1 MTSSAVGVEFPHR
14 PTPHP
19 TPAGQRDALLAD
31 PGFGRVF
38 SDHVA
43 TATWSAGRG
52 WHDAGVRASEPL
64 SLHPAAAV
72 LHYAQE
78 IFEGLKAYRQPDGS
92 VALFRPALNAA
103 RFTHSAR
110 RLALPPLP
118 EEAFVDAVAALV
130 RADAAWV
137 PEPPASLYLRP
148 FTVAT
153 EAFLGVRPA
162 EEARFLVTA
171 SPAGPLFAGRDAG
184 LTLWISDELSRAAPG
199 GTGDAKCGGNYAAGL
214 AAQAVARA
222 HDCDQVLFLDA
233 REHRWLEESG
243 TMNVLLVTADGELVT
258 PPLGTI
264 LDGVTRRSVLELA
277 PDHGLT
283 PVERAVSVDELRS
296 GCADGSITEVFAT
309 GTAAVISPIVAF
321 RAASGEFAVGAGT
334 PGPHTL
340 ALRTDLLDI
349 QFGRVPD
356 PRGWRVPVGLDSPS
370 SDIT

>member
-1 MTSSAVGVEFPHR
+1 MTTSAARVDFPHV
-14 PTPHP
+14 PSPDP
-19 TPAGQRDALLAD
+19 TPAAQRDGLLAD

-38 SDHVA
+38 TDHVA
-43 TATWSAGRG
+43 TATWTAGRG
-52 WHDAGVRASEPL
+52 WHDTAVRAAEPL
-64 SLHPAAAV
+64 TLHPAAAV

-78 IFEGLKAYRQPDGS
+78 VFEGLKAYRQPDGS
-92 VALFRPALNAA
+92 VALFRPDLNAA
-103 RFTHSAR
+103 RFARSAR
-110 RLALPPLP
+110 RLALPELP
-118 EEAFVDAVAALV
+118 PEAFVAAVSALV
-130 RADAAWV
+130 RADEAWV

-162 EEARFLVTA
+162 EEARFLVAA
-171 SPAGPLFAGRDAG
+171 SPAGPLFAGREAG
-184 LTLWISDELSRAAPG
+184 VTLWISDELSRAAQG

-214 AAQAVARA
+214 AAQTLARS

-243 TMNVLLVTADGELVT
+243 TMNVLVVTADGELAT

-277 PDHGLT
+277 AGHGLT
-283 PVERAVSVDELRS
+283 PVERPISVEELRA

-321 RAASGEFAVGAGT
+321 RSTAGDFAVGDGT
-334 PGPHTL
+334 PGPHTR
-340 ALRTDLLDI
+340 ALHAELLDV

-356 PRGWRVPVGLDSPS
+356 PRGWRVPV
-370 SDIT
+370 

>member
-1 MTSSAVGVEFPHR
+1 MTTSETRLGFSHR

-19 TPAGQRDALLAD
+19 TPAEQRAALLAD

-38 SDHVA
+38 TDHVA
-43 TATWSAGRG
+43 TATWTVGQG
-52 WHDAGVRASEPL
+52 WHDTGVRASEPL

-92 VALFRPALNAA
+92 VALFRPDLNAVRFA
-103 RFTHSAR
+103 RSAR
-110 RLALPPLP
+110 RLALPVLP
-118 EEAFVDAVAALV
+118 EEAFVDAVTALV
-130 RADAAWV
+130 RADEAWV
-137 PEPPASLYLRP
+137 PDPPASLYLRP

-153 EAFLGVRPA
+153 EAFLGVRAA

-214 AAQAVARA
+214 AAQSLARA

-243 TMNVLLVTADGELVT
+243 TMNVVLVTADGELVT

-277 PDHGLT
+277 PDHGLV
-283 PVERAVSVDELRS
+283 PVERPVSVEELRA
-296 GCADGSITEVFAT
+296 GCADGTVTEVFAT

-321 RAASGEFAVGAGT
+321 RSSAGAFTVGAGT

-340 ALRTDLLDI
+340 ALRDALLDI
-349 QFGRVPD
+349 QFGRVD
-356 PRGWRVPVGLDSPS
+356 DTRGWRVPLR
-370 SDIT
+370 

>member
-1 MTSSAVGVEFPHR
+1 MTTSAPVAFPHV

-19 TPAGQRDALLAD
+19 TPDAQRAGLLAD

-38 SDHVA
+38 TDHVA
-43 TATWSAGRG
+43 SATWTAELG
-52 WHDAGVRASEPL
+52 WHDTGVRASEPL

-103 RFTHSAR
+103 RFARSAR
-110 RLALPPLP
+110 RLALPELP
-118 EEAFVDAVAALV
+118 EQAFVDAVAGLV

-153 EAFLGVRPA
+153 EAFLGVRAA

-184 LTLWISDELSRAAPG
+184 LTLWISEELSRAAPG

-214 AAQAVARA
+214 AAQSLARA

-264 LDGVTRRSVLELA
+264 LDGVTRRSVLELVA
-277 PDHGLT
+277 DHGLT
-283 PVERAVSVDELRS
+283 AVERPVSVEELRA

-321 RAASGEFAVGAGT
+321 RSATGAFTVGAGT

-340 ALRTDLLDI
+340 ALRTELLDI

-356 PRGWRVPVGLDSPS
+356 PRGWRVPVAL
-370 SDIT
+370 T

>member
-1 MTSSAVGVEFPHR
+1 MRAGATVPGVTSAGTRPFPF
-14 PTPHP
+14 TAAEHP
-19 TPAGQRDALLAD
+19 TPAVQRDELLVE

-38 SDHVA
+38 TDHMAVA
-43 TATWSAGRG
+43 TWTADRG
-52 WHDAGVRASEPL
+52 WHDEAVRASEPL
-64 SLHPAAAV
+64 VLHPAAAV

-92 VALFRPALNAA
+92 VALFRPELNAA
-103 RFTHSAR
+103 RFAHSAR
-110 RLALPPLP
+110 RLSLPELPP
-118 EEAFVDAVAALV
+118 EAFVAAVRGVV

-137 PEPPASLYLRP
+137 PDAPASLYVRP

-162 EEARFLVTA
+162 AEAQFRVIA

-184 LTLWISDELSRAAPG
+184 LTLWISGELSRAAPG

-214 AAQAVARA
+214 AAQAVART
-222 HDCDQVLFLDA
+222 HGCDQVLYLDA
-233 REHRWLEESG
+233 TEHRWLEESG

-277 PDHGLT
+277 AGHGLR
-283 PVERAVSVDELRS
+283 PVERPVAVAELAA
-296 GCADGSITEVFAT
+296 GCADGSITEVFAS

-321 RAASGEFAVGAGT
+321 RSVAGEFAVGAGT

-340 ALRTDLLDI
+340 ALREELLDI
-349 QFGRVPD
+349 QFGRVAD
-356 PRGWRVPVGLDSPS
+356 PRGWRVPVD
-370 SDIT
+370 

>member
-1 MTSSAVGVEFPHR
+1 MSSRPIAQARFPHVA
-14 PTPHP
+14 TANP
-19 TPAGQRDALLAD
+19 TPAAQRDGLLAD

-38 SDHVA
+38 TDHVA
-43 TATWSAGRG
+43 TATWTAGEG
-52 WHDAGVRASEPL
+52 WHDTAVRAAEPL
-64 SLHPAAAV
+64 TLHPAAAV

-92 VALFRPALNAA
+92 VALFRPDLNAA
-103 RFTHSAR
+103 RFAHSAR
-110 RLALPPLP
+110 RLALPVLP
-118 EEAFVDAVAALV
+118 AESFVEAVTALV
-130 RADAAWV
+130 RADEAWV

-171 SPAGPLFAGRDAG
+171 SPAGPLFAGREAG
-184 LTLWISDELSRAAPG
+184 VTLWISDTLSRAAPG

-214 AAQAVARA
+214 AAQALAKEHA
-222 HDCDQVLFLDA
+222 CDQVLFLDA

-277 PDHGLT
+277 AGHGLT
-283 PVERAVSVDELRS
+283 AVERPISVEELRA

-321 RAASGEFAVGAGT
+321 RSTAGDVVVGDGT
-334 PGPHTL
+334 PGERTL
-340 ALRTDLLDI
+340 ALHAELLDI

-356 PRGWRVPVGLDSPS
+356 TRGWRLSV
-370 SDIT
+370 

>member
-1 MTSSAVGVEFPHR
+1 MTTSAPVAFGHV

-19 TPAGQRDALLAD
+19 TPDAQRDALLAD
-31 PGFGRVF
+31 PGFGKVF
-38 SDHVA
+38 TDHVA
-43 TATWSAGRG
+43 SATWTVEQG

-103 RFTHSAR
+103 RFAHSAR
-110 RLALPPLP
+110 RLALPVLP
-118 EEAFVDAVAALV
+118 EQAFVDAVAGVV

-153 EAFLGVRPA
+153 EAFLGVRAA

-184 LTLWISDELSRAAPG
+184 LTLWISEELSRAAPG

-214 AAQAVARA
+214 AAQALARA
-222 HDCDQVLFLDA
+222 HECDQVLFLDA

-277 PDHGLT
+277 AGHGLT
-283 PVERAVSVDELRS
+283 AVERPVSVEELRA
-296 GCADGSITEVFAT
+296 GCTDGSITEVFAT

-321 RAASGEFAVGAGT
+321 RSATGAFAVGAGT
-334 PGPHTL
+334 PGPRTL
-340 ALRTDLLDI
+340 DLRAELLDL

-356 PRGWRVPVGLDSPS
+356 PRGWRVPVALA
-370 SDIT
+370 